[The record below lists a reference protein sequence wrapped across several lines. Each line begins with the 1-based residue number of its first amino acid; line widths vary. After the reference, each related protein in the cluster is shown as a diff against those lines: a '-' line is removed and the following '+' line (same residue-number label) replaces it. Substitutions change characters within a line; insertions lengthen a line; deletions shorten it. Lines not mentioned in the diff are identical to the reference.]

1 MFDDQ
6 TILHI
11 AEDGSI
17 TLEPGVTAEQLAKVL
32 VEAMDSAALARERE
46 ESHIALMRDFDA
58 FLGTLLTMRRQP

>member
-11 AEDGSI
+11 AEDGAI